1 MLRNMFRRIL
11 VFIKYLCFS
20 DDYFP
25 FTNGFRNACCTKF
38 QFFLGLLFFCG
49 LIQAVNVNTR
59 LENRHTQSD
68 FFPSTHWTVVLA
80 AGRSQTAPEIAEA
93 ALAELCQTY
102 WAPLYSFVRSR
113 GYTVHDA
120 QDLTQSFFAYLLEHK
135 IYARV
140 ERQKGK
146 FRSFLLASLKNF
158 LADAA
163 DRERTLKRGGAQ
175 NFLPLNE
182 EQVEGAESL
191 FQTHSGTSN
200 EDRLFDRSW
209 AEALI
214 AAGLERLSA
223 DYKGESKEKLFN
235 ELRIFV
241 AGGADPLPSYAELS
255 DRLGMTQSTL
265 RSHVTRLRA
274 RYREALR
281 TEVRRTVDTEAQVE
295 EELHELLHLLVEG

>member
-1 MLRNMFRRIL
+1 
-11 VFIKYLCFS
+11 
-20 DDYFP
+20 
-25 FTNGFRNACCTKF
+25 
-38 QFFLGLLFFCG
+38 
-49 LIQAVNVNTR
+49 
-59 LENRHTQSD
+59 
-68 FFPSTHWTVVLA
+68 
-80 AGRSQTAPEIAEA
+80 
-93 ALAELCQTY
+93 
-102 WAPLYSFVRSR
+102 
-113 GYTVHDA
+113 VHDA

-158 LADAA
+158 LTHAA
-163 DRERTLKRGGAQ
+163 DRERALKRGGAQ
-175 NFLPLNE
+175 DFLPLHE
-182 EQVEGAESL
+182 EQVEEAESL
-191 FQTHSGTSN
+191 FQTHGGTSN